1 MRDTTYSTDDGELDV
16 PTEGEDGYSFTTTSK
31 LAWLPALWSKTDPT
45 SINVTTPWDPH
56 SLADMRPAG
65 VEPCRDIF
73 DEHEIER
80 DLPST
85 AARHAGLNSQAT
97 GGY

>member
-1 MRDTTYSTDDGELDV
+1 MSLRD
-16 PTEGEDGYSFTTTSK
+16 SFTTTSK

-45 SINVTTPWDPH
+45 SINVTT
-56 SLADMRPAG
+56 
-65 VEPCRDIF
+65 